1 MSDQLPDPAVLA
13 ADPDRLR
20 AALAAADAATLLL
33 VLVQFTGDSTW
44 LTRARPFITGP
55 MSYQEKMPPEL
66 RQAIRERLFEVL
78 MEHART
84 RRPLPGL
91 PGGPLL
97 RDMLSIAAGEVIG
110 DEYVAMMSEELS
122 PPPDVPPIVD
132 WNQPPGTQGT
142 PGTAATSGTTAT
154 SGTAATAGAGAGAFH
169 VLIVGAG
176 MSGLCAAI
184 RLKQA
189 GIPFTILEKNETV
202 GGTWFENSYPGCGV
216 DTPNHFYSYSFAPH
230 HDWSQLFAKR
240 RELWMYFERIADEY
254 DIRSH
259 VRFNTEVVSAV
270 FDEAAS
276 LWHVTANGANDKAA
290 AAAAAAAANADA
302 NANAN
307 ANAANGNLANGSVVH
322 LEANAVISCVG
333 VLNRPKL
340 PEIPGI
346 EDFQGPAF
354 HTAQWPADFDWR
366 GKRVAMIG
374 TGASGHQVGPTIA
387 PDVERL
393 TIFQRSPHWV
403 VPNPNYF
410 AEVPDGVKW
419 LLAHLPYYLRW
430 YRFQLFWGFSDGLY
444 AALQIDPAWGDPARS
459 INRINERHRRFME
472 RHMRSELGEDS
483 ALLEKVTPDYPPY
496 GKRILID
503 NHWFKMLKRPN
514 VDLVTTP
521 ITRINAQGVETN
533 DGRTW
538 PADAL
543 VFATGFKASKML
555 APMNIRGRGGREI
568 HEVWGPDDAAAYLG
582 ITVPAFPNFFILL
595 GPNTGLAHGGNA
607 IFMVECQVRH
617 VIACLREL
625 MEKKART
632 IEVRQEVNDRYI
644 QAVDALHRGL
654 VWSHPGVDNWYK
666 NQFGRVFALSPWRL
680 VEYWRLTTQM
690 NPQDYVFQ

>member
-1 MSDQLPDPAVLA
+1 LNDLHPDPAVLA

-20 AALAAADAATLLL
+20 TALAAADAATLLL
-33 VLVQFTGDSTW
+33 VLVQFTGESAW

-55 MSYQEKMPPEL
+55 MSYQEKMPPDL

-84 RRPLPGL
+84 GRALPGL

-122 PPPDVPPIVD
+122 PPPEAPPIID
-132 WNQPPGTQGT
+132 WHQSPGTSGIS
-142 PGTAATSGTTAT
+142 GTSG
-154 SGTAATAGAGAGAFH
+154 AGEFN

-254 DIRSH
+254 DIRSQ

-270 FDEAAS
+270 FDEALN
-276 LWHVTANGANDKAA
+276 LWHVTATGANVAEAA
-290 AAAAAAAANADA
+290 D
-302 NANAN
+302 
-307 ANAANGNLANGSVVH
+307 GGVVH

-340 PEIPGI
+340 PEIPGL
-346 EDFQGPAF
+346 ENFQGPAF

-387 PDVERL
+387 PEVERL

-410 AEVPDGVKW
+410 AQVPDGVKW

-444 AALQIDPAWGDPARS
+444 AALRIDPAWGDPAHS

-472 RHMRSELGEDS
+472 RHMRAELGEDS
-483 ALLEKVTPDYPPY
+483 ALLAKVTPDYPPY

-521 ITRINAQGVETN
+521 ISRFDVQGVETR
-533 DGRTW
+533 DGKTW
-538 PADAL
+538 PVDAL

-555 APMNIRGRGGREI
+555 APMDIRGRGGREI

-625 MEKKART
+625 MEKNART
-632 IEVRQEVNDRYI
+632 IEVRQEVSDRYTK
-644 QAVDALHRGL
+644 AVDDLHRGL

-680 VEYWRLTTQM
+680 VEYWRMTTQM
-690 NPQDYVFQ
+690 NPEDYVFR